1 MKAITNFLFLSFTVL
16 FIWVHSLQAA
26 DVDTV
31 RVQSPSMD
39 KEIKAL
45 VITPENYADGE
56 EFPVVYLLHGAMAN
70 YTELLKQE
78 PALREYADLHNFI
91 IVCPDGNVISWY
103 FDSPVNPDSRYET
116 HISSELVTWIDKNY
130 NTIQEPAGRAISG
143 VSMGGHGALYIA
155 FKHQDVFGAAGSM
168 SGGVD
173 IRPFA
178 DKFGISQQLGAY
190 AENREYWE
198 RNTVINMLHLLTP
211 GSLALVIDCGTED
224 FFFEVNKN
232 LHEKLRARNIPHEYI
247 SRPGAHDYDYFRKA
261 VKYQLLFMKSF
272 FDRTL

>member
-1 MKAITNFLFLSFTVL
+1 MKAITNILFLSFTML

-26 DVDTV
+26 GVDTV
-31 RVQSPSMD
+31 RVQSQSMN

-45 VITPENYADGE
+45 VITPENYSNGE

-130 NTIQEPAGRAISG
+130 NTIKEPSGRAISG

-178 DKFGISQQLGAY
+178 DKFGISQQLGTY
-190 AENREYWE
+190 AENREHWE

-224 FFFEVNKN
+224 FFFKVNKN
-232 LHEKLRARNIPHEYI
+232 LHEKLRSRNIPHEYI
-247 SRPGAHDYDYFRKA
+247 SRPGAHDYDYFCKA

-272 FDRTL
+272 FNRTL